1 MKKPVFVGSGVAIIT
16 PFRQDMS
23 VDYDRLR
30 SLIDFQIAN
39 GTDAIIICGTTGE
52 ASTQSTEEHLKTIE
66 ECVKHVNHRVPVI
79 AGTGSN
85 DTVYAGEMS
94 REAREIGVDALL
106 VVSPYY
112 NKTTQAGLIRHIEY
126 IADHAG
132 IPIILYNIPGR
143 TGMSFSVD
151 TYCEL
156 AKHPLVNGV
165 KEASGDLAAVATV
178 MQKVGDD
185 LNFWSGEDNLIVP
198 VMSLGGMGVIS
209 VLANIAPRETA
220 DICRLY
226 LQGNVRESAALQIRM
241 TELINAL
248 FCEVNPIPVKAA
260 LKMMGLDAGYLRM
273 PLIEMSEKNQARL
286 KSAMI
291 EAGILNTDG
300 TSKYKLS

>member
-1 MKKPVFVGSGVAIIT
+1 MKKPIFIGSGVAIVT

-23 VDYDRLR
+23 IDYDHLGT
-30 SLIDFQIAN
+30 LIDFQLAN
-39 GTDAIIICGTTGE
+39 GTNAIIICGTTGE

-66 ECVKHVNHRVPVI
+66 YCVKYVDHRVPVI

-85 DTVYAGEMS
+85 DTVYAAEMS
-94 REAREIGVDALL
+94 KEAREIGADALL
-106 VVSPYY
+106 VVTPYY
-112 NKTTQAGLIRHIEY
+112 NKTTQAGLVKHITY
-126 IADHAG
+126 IVDHAG
-132 IPIILYNIPGR
+132 IPLILYNVPSR
-143 TGMSFSVD
+143 TGMSFSID

-165 KEASGDLAAVATV
+165 KEASGDLTAIATV

-185 LNFWSGEDNLIVP
+185 LNYWSGEDNLIVP
-198 VMSLGGMGVIS
+198 VMSLGGKGVIS

-226 LQGNVRESAALQIRM
+226 FEGKVKESAALQIRM

-273 PLIEMSEKNQARL
+273 PLFEMSEKNQVRL
-286 KSAMI
+286 KAAMI
-291 EAGILNTDG
+291 EAGILNG
-300 TSKYKLS
+300 